1 MRGRACQVD
10 QLEIAANDQVDLV
23 DLVQVDQVDQV
34 AQARGQVD
42 LVDLVQ
48 PEIVQAD
55 LVDLVRPEI
64 AQADL
69 LAREQALQEHP
80 APQVD
85 VQVVVQIHQ
94 VVAALQQELLVS
106 LVAGHQ
112 RVVSQSAQSVKSTT
126 T

>member
-1 MRGRACQVD
+1 MRGRADQVD
-10 QLEIAANDQVDLV
+10 RLEIAANVQLDLV
-23 DLVQVDQVDQV
+23 DLAQVDQA

-42 LVDLVQ
+42 LVDLVR

-55 LVDLVRPEI
+55 LVDLVPPEI
-64 AQADL
+64 VQADL
-69 LAREQALQEHP
+69 LVRDQALQEHP